1 MRSDEE
7 APEYG
12 DALGREWHEA
22 ADHILICAGRFRGE
36 ADMHGRVAMTAWVV
50 GDSRRSS
57 GRFPERDL
65 WNMRR
70 ERIGLTAA

>member
-1 MRSDEE
+1 MARSGGSHLD
-7 APEYG
+7 
-12 DALGREWHEA
+12 LWRS
-22 ADHILICAGRFRGE
+22 LRGE

-50 GDSRRSS
+50 GERSS